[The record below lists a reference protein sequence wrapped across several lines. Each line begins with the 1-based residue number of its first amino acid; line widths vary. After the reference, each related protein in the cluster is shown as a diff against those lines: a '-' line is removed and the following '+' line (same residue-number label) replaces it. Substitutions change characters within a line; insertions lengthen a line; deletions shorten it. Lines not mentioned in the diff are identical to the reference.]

1 MISKKNDS
9 SQFSG
14 HSRILNLVKH
24 TIMSF
29 TNIAMV
35 NTEHT
40 EWIKGLAFYKDEMHI
55 LENRLLEVA
64 AKNNA
69 FEARQGIEHFQNQF
83 VVQRNNIDELRH
95 KIKEHISI
103 FTKLPEML
111 EEVVEDERLA
121 DHENLRDEYQT
132 FEKLIKELRLEFNKF
147 LAKWM

>member
-1 MISKKNDS
+1 
-9 SQFSG
+9 
-14 HSRILNLVKH
+14 
-24 TIMSF
+24 MSF
-29 TNIAMV
+29 TNIAQV

-64 AKNNA
+64 AKNTV
-69 FEARQGIEHFQNQF
+69 FEALQGIEHFQNQF
-83 VVQRNNIDELRH
+83 VVQRNNIDELKH
-95 KIKEHISI
+95 KIKEHMSV

-111 EEVVEDERLA
+111 EEVVENERLA

-132 FEKLIKELRLEFNKF
+132 FEKVIRELRLEFNVF